1 MFNRIPGGNDMS
13 AGDCIELEDA
23 ILALSMV
30 GDLSMGQPFDQSRR
44 TARLVQML
52 AQACNG
58 AGEHTEIGRQV
69 ALLRWSG
76 CTANAEGFTRL
87 LGDDVE
93 GRNAMLTQTLSAAG
107 QRAMRRS
114 TPLAQIHCEVS
125 GDIAHTLGLSTE
137 VEHGLRHVFEQ
148 YDGEGRPS
156 GLRHPQVPE
165 VVYQVLLAGDLE
177 ILSRSHGLEVALQWI
192 ASKRDRRYPAALAAQ
207 MLQHAEDWLAQLRT
221 PHVAASR
228 HTAPSVP
235 LTLVSDVIDL
245 KLPWLSGYSR
255 RSSELVQE
263 AARLSGLPA
272 ASVDHLGQAALIHGL
287 GRAAVP
293 NRVWNAPGALLEG
306 DLEQVRLVPY
316 WTSRACS
323 QIPALAVSGQIAAH
337 AYERLDGSGYF
348 RSLHGDALQSEHRL
362 LAAALAWQALLS
374 ERPWRPA
381 FSQDDAARLL
391 LDEADQGRFD
401 RRACQAVIAA
411 ARGDTMTTACRP
423 SGGLLSE
430 RETEILRCI
439 STGGSNKEV
448 ARQLGISPSTV
459 RTHVE
464 NVFRKLQCTTRAAA
478 TLKALTLGLI

>member
-1 MFNRIPGGNDMS
+1 MTT
-13 AGDCIELEDA
+13 ADCIAVEDA

-58 AGEHTEIGRQV
+58 AGEHTETGRQV

-93 GRNAMLTQTLSAAG
+93 GRNAMLTHTLSEAG

-125 GDIAHTLGLSTE
+125 GDIAHTLGLKTE
-137 VEHGLRHVFEQ
+137 VEQGLRHVFEQ

-156 GLRHPQVPE
+156 GLRHPHVPE

-177 ILSRSHGLEVALQWI
+177 ILSRTHGLESALQWI
-192 ASKRDRRYPAALAAQ
+192 ASKRDRRYPAALAAE
-207 MLQHAEDWLAQLRT
+207 MLQNAEDWLDQLRT
-221 PHVAASR
+221 PQSVDSQVA
-228 HTAPSVP
+228 TAQVP
-235 LTLVSDVIDL
+235 LSLVADVIDL
-245 KLPWLSGYSR
+245 KLPWLAGYSR
-255 RSSELVQE
+255 RASELVRE
-263 AARLSGLPA
+263 GARLSGLSAPA
-272 ASVDHLGQAALIHGL
+272 IDHLGQAALIHGI

-293 NRVWNAPGALLEG
+293 NRLWNTPGALLDG

-316 WTSRACS
+316 WTSRACG
-323 QIPALAVSGQIAAH
+323 QIPALAVPGQLAAH

-348 RSLHGDALQSEHRL
+348 RSLGGDTLQTEHRL
-362 LAAALAWQALLS
+362 LAAALAWQAMLS

-381 FSQDDAARLL
+381 LSHDEASCLL
-391 LDEADQGRFD
+391 LAEADQGRFD
-401 RRACQAVIAA
+401 HRACQAVMAA
-411 ARGDTMTTACRP
+411 SRGDATMTAGKP
-423 SGGLLSE
+423 GGGLLSE
-430 RETEILRCI
+430 RETEILRRI

-464 NVFRKLQCTTRAAA
+464 SVFRKLQCTTRAAA

>member
-1 MFNRIPGGNDMS
+1 
-13 AGDCIELEDA
+13 
-23 ILALSMV
+23 MV

-52 AQACNG
+52 ANACNG

-93 GRNAMLTQTLSAAG
+93 GRNAMLSQTLNAAG
-107 QRAMRRS
+107 LRAMRRS

-125 GDIAHTLGLSTE
+125 GDIASTLGLRSE
-137 VEHGLRHVFEQ
+137 VEHGLRNVFEQ
-148 YDGEGRPS
+148 YDGAGRPS

-177 ILSRSHGLEVALQWI
+177 ILSRMHGLEAALQWI
-192 ASKRDRRYPAALAAQ
+192 SSHRDQRYPAALATEL
-207 MLQHAEDWLAQLRT
+207 LQHAEDWLDQLRQ
-221 PHVAASR
+221 PQAVASR
-228 HTAPSVP
+228 GAAAPVS
-235 LTLVSDVIDL
+235 LTLVGDVIDL
-245 KLPWLSGYSR
+245 KLPWLAGYSR
-255 RSSELVQE
+255 RSSELARE

-272 ASVDHLGQAALIHGL
+272 LAVDHLGQAALIHGI

-293 NRVWNAPGALLEG
+293 NRIWNTPGALLEG

-316 WTSRACS
+316 WTSRACG
-323 QIPALAVSGQIAAH
+323 QIPALAVSGQVAAH

-348 RSLHGDALQSEHRL
+348 RSLNADALQTEHRL
-362 LAAALAWQALLS
+362 LAAALAWQALVS
-374 ERPWRPA
+374 DRPWRPA
-381 FSQDDAARLL
+381 FSHDAAACLL
-391 LDEADQGRFD
+391 LEEAGQGRFD
-401 RRACQAVIAA
+401 PRSCQAVIAA
-411 ARGDTMTTACRP
+411 ACGETSMTVCKP
-423 SGGLLSE
+423 CGGLLSE
-430 RETEILRCI
+430 RETEILRRI

-464 NVFRKLQCTTRAAA
+464 SVFRKLQCTTRAAA

>member
-1 MFNRIPGGNDMS
+1 MS
-13 AGDCIELEDA
+13 VGVCIELEDA

-76 CTANAEGFTRL
+76 CTANAQGFTHL

-93 GRNAMLTQTLSAAG
+93 GRNAMLTQTLDAAG

-125 GDIAHTLGLSTE
+125 GDIARTLGLRAE

-177 ILSRSHGLEVALQWI
+177 ILSRTHGLETAMQWV
-192 ASKRDRRYPAALAAQ
+192 ASKSDRRYPAALAGE
-207 MLQHAEDWLAQLRT
+207 MLRHAEDWLAQLST
-221 PHVAASR
+221 PQVAAPR
-228 HTAPSVP
+228 QPAPSVP
-235 LTLVSDVIDL
+235 LTLVGDVIDL

-255 RSSELVQE
+255 RSSELVQN
-263 AARLSGLPA
+263 AARLCGLA
-272 ASVDHLGQAALIHGL
+272 EASVNHLGQAALVHGL

-293 NRVWNAPGALLEG
+293 NRVWNTPGALLEG

-323 QIPALAVSGQIAAH
+323 QIPALVVSGQIAAH

-348 RSLHGDALQSEHRL
+348 RSLGADALQSEHRL
-362 LAAALAWQALLS
+362 LAAALAWQALQS
-374 ERPWRPA
+374 ERPWRSA
-381 FSQDDAARLL
+381 FSPDAAGRVL
-391 LDEADQGRFD
+391 LDEADQGRFEY
-401 RRACQAVIAA
+401 RACQAVIAA
-411 ARGDTMTTACRP
+411 ARGDAKITDCR
-423 SGGLLSE
+423 SSAGLLSE
-430 RETEILRCI
+430 RETEILRLI

-448 ARQLGISPSTV
+448 ARRLGISPSTV

>member
-1 MFNRIPGGNDMS
+1 MTT
-13 AGDCIELEDA
+13 ADCIEVEDA

-58 AGEHTEIGRQV
+58 AGEHTETGRQV

-93 GRNAMLTQTLSAAG
+93 GRNAMLTHTLSEAG

-125 GDIAHTLGLSTE
+125 GDIAHTLGLRAE

-156 GLRHPQVPE
+156 GLRHPLVPE

-177 ILSRSHGLEVALQWI
+177 ILSRTHGLESALQWI
-192 ASKRDRRYPAALAAQ
+192 ASKRDRRYPAALAAE
-207 MLQHAEDWLAQLRT
+207 MLQHAGDWLDQLRA
-221 PHVAASR
+221 PQPVGSRVA
-228 HTAPSVP
+228 TAQVP
-235 LTLVSDVIDL
+235 LSLVADVIDL
-245 KLPWLSGYSR
+245 KLPWLAGYSR
-255 RSSELVQE
+255 RSSELVRE
-263 AARLSGLPA
+263 AARLSGLSAPA
-272 ASVDHLGQAALIHGL
+272 VDHLGQAALIHGI

-293 NRVWNAPGALLEG
+293 NRLWNTPGALLDG

-316 WTSRACS
+316 WTSRACG
-323 QIPALAVSGQIAAH
+323 QIPALAVPGQMAAH

-348 RSLHGDALQSEHRL
+348 RSLGGDTLQTEHRL
-362 LAAALAWQALLS
+362 LAAALAWQAMLS

-381 FSQDDAARLL
+381 LSQDEASCLL
-391 LDEADQGRFD
+391 LAEADQGRFD
-401 RRACQAVIAA
+401 HRACQAVMAA
-411 ARGDTMTTACRP
+411 SRGDTTMTACKP
-423 SGGLLSE
+423 GGGLLSE
-430 RETEILRCI
+430 RETEILRRI

-464 NVFRKLQCTTRAAA
+464 SVFRKLQCTTRAAA

>member
-1 MFNRIPGGNDMS
+1 MFKRMPGGNDMS

-76 CTANAEGFTRL
+76 CTANAQGFTRL

-93 GRNAMLTQTLSAAG
+93 GRNAMLTHTLSAAG

-125 GDIAHTLGLSTE
+125 GDIAHTLGLRSE

-148 YDGEGRPS
+148 YDGEGRPF

-192 ASKRDRRYPAALAAQ
+192 SSKRDRRYPAALASE
-207 MLQHAEDWLAQLRT
+207 MLKHAEGWLDQLRT
-221 PHVAASR
+221 PQSVDPR
-228 HTAPSVP
+228 ETTAQVP
-235 LTLVSDVIDL
+235 LTLVGDVIDL

-255 RSSELVQE
+255 CSSELVRE
-263 AARLSGLPA
+263 AARLSGLS
-272 ASVDHLGQAALIHGL
+272 ASAVDHLGQAALIHGI

-293 NRVWNAPGALLEG
+293 NRVWNIAGALLEG

-316 WTSRACS
+316 WTSRACG

-348 RSLHGDALQSEHRL
+348 RSLSGDALQSEHLL

-381 FSQDDAARLL
+381 FSHDDAARLL
-391 LDEADQGRFD
+391 LDESDRGRFD
-401 RRACQAVIAA
+401 RRACEAVIAA
-411 ARGDTMTTACRP
+411 ARGDTTMTACKP
-423 SGGLLSE
+423 GGSLLSE
-430 RETEILRCI
+430 RETEILRRI
-439 STGGSNKEV
+439 SAGGSNKEV

-464 NVFRKLQCTTRAAA
+464 SVFRKLQCTTRAAA
-478 TLKALTLGLI
+478 TLKALTLRLI